1 MDALTLALSCAL
13 AAVPGSACP
22 SHHLTHGLKYASLAP
37 WQADIDD
44 ASHRFDIPVAWIEA
58 VIRLESGGY
67 SVLNG
72 KPITSSKGAIGLMQL
87 MPATYADLRRRYGFG
102 PDPYDP
108 RDNIS
113 AGTAYLHELYQI
125 YGYPFLFAAY
135 NAGSGRLESYLSGA
149 HPLPHETQT
158 YLAKLHLNV
167 EIPSLDTQKDPL
179 FVVKNAPETAISGAE
194 NHAGGDTRLF
204 VSVSGSAFQQ

>member
-1 MDALTLALSCAL
+1 MDALTLAVSCAL
-13 AAVPGSACP
+13 AAAPVPACP

-37 WQADIDD
+37 WQADIDE
-44 ASHRFDIPVAWIEA
+44 ASRRFDIPASWIEA

-67 SVLNG
+67 ASLNG
-72 KPITSSKGAIGLMQL
+72 RPITSSKGAMGLMQL
-87 MPATYADLRRRYGFG
+87 MPATYADLRPRYGLG

-108 RDNIS
+108 HDNIS
-113 AGTAYLHELYQI
+113 AGTAYLRELYQI

-149 HPLPHETQT
+149 HPLPHETQI

-179 FVVKNAPETAISGAE
+179 FVVKNASETAISGTE
-194 NHAGGDTRLF
+194 NHQSGDARLF
-204 VSVSGSAFQQ
+204 VSQSGNASQQ